1 MFPMRKEYELDI
13 PESCIFPYWRN
24 NKPANENTQQTTHCI
39 ENLQAYLCGLKC
51 VFRDT
56 FISLPL
62 KWHLVFNYQIAIN
75 MIWAGLWPAI
85 WCQQP
90 LGPFTPNSWGF
101 TLEQEITKT
110 QEAGPRLS
118 PTFKRYYIFLFY
130 NRKTANKQIKK
141 AQKLSCM
148 QKHLID
154 VQNWPCWLGIK
165 MCSWY
170 GDVWQ
175 SCKRFRYQIIN
186 SISAFPYL
194 PHLTS
199 ASECSLEA
207 C

>member
-1 MFPMRKEYELDI
+1 MPEKHNFVFLNVSSGTTFFPL
-13 PESCIFPYWRN
+13 
-24 NKPANENTQQTTHCI
+24 A
-39 ENLQAYLCGLKC
+39 
-51 VFRDT
+51 
-56 FISLPL
+56 L

-110 QEAGPRLS
+110 QEAGPQLS
-118 PTFKRYYIFLFY
+118 PTSKDITYFCFTIGKL
-130 NRKTANKQIKK
+130 KK
-141 AQKLSCM
+141 KNWKPFCM
-148 QKHLID
+148 QKHLTD
-154 VQNWPCWLGIK
+154 VQNWPCWLGIE